1 MPDIDIRRPH
11 LRRLRTVWQS
21 AGWPCHDMLELELV
35 AAGLLERHWDSAG
48 RETVR
53 VSARG
58 VQMLAVSL
66 QLNRNALEA
75 HERLVERVAKALCQA
90 GRLTWR
96 RLSLRANVD
105 GVWTVCRPDVFSIR
119 STSVEAYAEPV
130 VHEIKVSRSDLL
142 ADLRHQEKGAAY
154 LGTASQCWYV
164 LKSGIAQTEEIP
176 AQYGVMVAVGDDIEV
191 ARPAPHR
198 STNLPFATWMSLARC
213 GADRFDRPEQAM
225 LCTEEA
231 ADPPSDAP
239 LDTELPPTG
248 DSALVSST
256 REFESA
262 DQSDDKAAHAP
273 YPCQD
278 TRGHLA

>member
-11 LRRLRTVWQS
+11 LRRLRAVWQS

-48 RETVR
+48 RQTVR
-53 VSARG
+53 VSDRG
-58 VQMLAVSL
+58 VQMLAVSV
-66 QLNRNALEA
+66 QLNRNALDA
-75 HERLVERVAKALCQA
+75 HERLVERVAKALSQP

-142 ADLRHQEKGAAY
+142 ADLRHQAKGAAY

-164 LKSGIAQTEEIP
+164 LKAGIAQTEEIP

-198 STNLPFATWMSLARC
+198 SMSLPFATWMSLARC
-213 GADRFDRPEQAM
+213 GSDRFDRPEQVM

-231 ADPPSDAP
+231 NDTPSNSP
-239 LDTELPPTG
+239 LDTEPPPAG
-248 DSALVSST
+248 DSALVSPT
-256 REFESA
+256 RESESMG
-262 DQSDDKAAHAP
+262 QSGERLAYAL
-273 YPCQD
+273 YPSHD
-278 TRGHLA
+278 TETHLA